1 MYTGSAKANQFWI
14 SYRGF
19 DSHAKYG
26 SQRITLDD
34 ARFIGYVGPDV
45 EAEEATEVLLTLS
58 PQSLAFVF

>member
-1 MYTGSAKANQFWI
+1 MYTGSAKANRFWI

-26 SQRITLDD
+26 SQRIILDD

-45 EAEEATEVLLTLS
+45 EPEEATKVLLTLW
-58 PQSLAFVF
+58 PQGLAFAF